1 MRVPSPSPS
10 CRRSWMHTSRRLER
24 LGSGVFDRNDQRKHH
39 YRLSEAAQ
47 GLPLVDLSLGST
59 DLEPPP
65 QALAAMAA
73 ALEAPGSATY
83 CLHAG
88 TRPLREAVA
97 SWCQSRFAVDVD
109 PEREVLLL
117 VGSQEGTAHL
127 PLAVLNP
134 GEAGL
139 ILDPSYPSHR
149 GGLLLADAR
158 IASLP
163 LEEATGWRPC
173 WDRLSSAEWDQ
184 LRLMVLGFPHNPTA
198 QVGEQ
203 TWLDE
208 AMQRAQRHDCVL
220 AHDNPYLDLA
230 LEGEAPALL
239 RSRGW
244 RERGIEFFS
253 LSKGWCL
260 GGFRLAF
267 AVGAAPLISALRQL
281 KGVVDF
287 NQSLALQ
294 QGAIAAL
301 TQVPDWPRRIVPIYR
316 ERRDRTLKA
325 LHRLG
330 WQAPVPSMALY
341 LWLPVPAW
349 ARQRGWND
357 EDLAAALLDQAGV
370 ALTPGSGFGAA
381 GAHWLRLALVQPS
394 DSLERAI
401 QRLEPWWR
409 QQR

>member
-1 MRVPSPSPS
+1 
-10 CRRSWMHTSRRLER
+10 MHTSRRLER
-24 LGSGVFDRNDQRKHH
+24 LGSGVFDRNDQRKHQ
-39 YRLSEAAQ
+39 YRFSQAAQ

-73 ALEAPGSATY
+73 ALKAPGSATY

-149 GGLLLADAR
+149 GGLVLADAR

-163 LEEATGWRPC
+163 LEEAKGWRPC
-173 WDRLSSAEWDQ
+173 WDRLSSSEWDQ

-244 RERGIEFFS
+244 REWGIEFFS

-301 TQVPDWPRRIVPIYR
+301 TEVPDWPRRIVPIYR

-341 LWLPVPAW
+341 LWLPVPTW

-357 EDLAAALLDQAGV
+357 EDLAAALLDQSGV

-394 DSLERAI
+394 DSLEQAI

-409 QQR
+409 QQS